1 MKKHLDNAFLEGTG
15 YRAKTRFA
23 KFFNLPELIS
33 TFKNT
38 ADIQTADMLKL
49 PVPQAKRET
58 IILPPSE
65 IQVEM
70 VAALAD
76 RAEKVRNKMVDVS
89 EDNML
94 LITNDGRKLALDQRL
109 LNPLLGDYAESK
121 SSKCAQKV
129 YEIWEKTKDKRS
141 TQMLFCDLSTP
152 KNDGS
157 FNVYDDIK
165 DKLIAKGIPEAEIA
179 YIHNAKSEVQ
189 KKELFNKVR
198 EGEIRILIGSTQK
211 MGAGTNVQKKLI
223 ALHHLDAP
231 WRPSDLEQREGRIIR
246 QGNENEEIEIYTYIT
261 EKTFDSYIYQLLEN
275 KQRFISQ
282 IMTGKSPLR
291 SAEDIDEAT
300 LSYGEIKAL
309 ATGNPLIIEKM
320 ELDAAVN
327 KLKMLKSDYLN
338 QKYLLEDRISQYYPL
353 KIAEYTEKL
362 KGMAKDI
369 ETFKAADKGKDGFAP
384 MELMGKIY
392 EEKKE
397 AGERILEL
405 CKEAKIMD
413 NFKIG
418 AWQGFELSLSFD
430 RFEMAY
436 NITMKGELS
445 HFTQLGS
452 DIFGNIQRMNN
463 TLEKMPEVEK
473 IIAEKLKE
481 TENQLENAKKEVQAP
496 FMYEEDLRTKNERL
510 EMLNA
515 LLSMDEKKEDVPQ
528 KDYAHKEMVGEAR

>member
-1 MKKHLDNAFLEGTG
+1 M
-15 YRAKTRFA
+15 
-23 KFFNLPELIS
+23 
-33 TFKNT
+33 
-38 ADIQTADMLKL
+38 
-49 PVPQAKRET
+49 
-58 IILPPSE
+58 
-65 IQVEM
+65 
-70 VAALAD
+70 
-76 RAEKVRNKMVDVS
+76 
-89 EDNML
+89 
-94 LITNDGRKLALDQRL
+94 
-109 LNPLLGDYAESK
+109 
-121 SSKCAQKV
+121 
-129 YEIWEKTKDKRS
+129 
-141 TQMLFCDLSTP
+141 
-152 KNDGS
+152 
-157 FNVYDDIK
+157 
-165 DKLIAKGIPEAEIA
+165 
-179 YIHNAKSEVQ
+179 
-189 KKELFNKVR
+189 
-198 EGEIRILIGSTQK
+198 
-211 MGAGTNVQKKLI
+211 
-223 ALHHLDAP
+223 
-231 WRPSDLEQREGRIIR
+231 EQREGRIIR
-246 QGNENEEIEIYTYIT
+246 QGNENEEVEIYTYIT

-353 KIAEYTEKL
+353 KIAEYSEKL

-369 ETFKAADKGKDGFAP
+369 ETFKAADKGKDGFTP
-384 MELMGKIY
+384 MELMGKVY

-397 AGERILEL
+397 AGEKILEL
-405 CKEAKIMD
+405 CKEVKIMD

-418 AWQGFELSLSFD
+418 VWQGFELSLSFD
-430 RFEMAY
+430 RFEMVY
-436 NITMKGELS
+436 NIMMKGELS